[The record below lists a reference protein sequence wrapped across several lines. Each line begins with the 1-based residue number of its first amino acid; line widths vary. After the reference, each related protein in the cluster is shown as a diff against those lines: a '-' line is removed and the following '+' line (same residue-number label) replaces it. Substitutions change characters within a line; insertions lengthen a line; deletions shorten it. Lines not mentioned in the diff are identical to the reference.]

1 MKLKNTNT
9 NTNTK
14 KRKKGPVFDQQAYQ
28 ELYDLW
34 MFELQR
40 SQQLKQDLMI
50 QQKKSDNY
58 KYIIENY
65 HRLSLS
71 LCNLIKKEE
80 PLNFLLQEI
89 IESQEEIMLSLHTKY
104 SARHDENP
112 VIQLLHEVTRNE
124 FFN

>member
-9 NTNTK
+9 K
-14 KRKKGPVFDQQAYQ
+14 KGKKGPVFDQQAYQ

-40 SQQLKQDLMI
+40 SQQLKQDLI
-50 QQKKSDNY
+50 LQQRKSENY

-71 LCNLIKKEE
+71 LCNLVKKEE

-89 IESQEEIMLSLHTKY
+89 MESQEEIMLSLHTRF
-104 SARHDENP
+104 SAQHNENP
-112 VIQLLHEVTRNE
+112 VIQLLQEITRNE

>member
-1 MKLKNTNT
+1 MKMK

-40 SQQLKQDLMI
+40 SQQLKQDLI
-50 QQKKSDNY
+50 LQQRKSENY

-71 LCNLIKKEE
+71 LCNLVKKEE

-89 IESQEEIMLSLHTKY
+89 MESQEEIMLSLHTRY
-104 SARHDENP
+104 SAQHNENP
-112 VIQLLHEVTRNE
+112 VIQLLQEITRNE

>member
-9 NTNTK
+9 K
-14 KRKKGPVFDQQAYQ
+14 KGKKGPVIDQQAYQ

-40 SQQLKQDLMI
+40 SQQLKQDLI
-50 QQKKSDNY
+50 LQQRKSENY

-71 LCNLIKKEE
+71 LCNLVKKEE

-89 IESQEEIMLSLHTKY
+89 MESQEEIMLSLHTRF
-104 SARHDENP
+104 SAQYNENP
-112 VIQLLHEVTRNE
+112 VIQLLQEITRNE